1 MAGANGRFHILMK
14 EFDEMNQDRL
24 MKAKHTIKKKKI
36 SELLVEYQCYFELC
50 AKTGEAIDACLL
62 KIKTAV
68 KEEVEGNI
76 WRQKTATVILLM
88 LQQFFQYG
96 LKFLLTLGKAEN
108 KLYES
113 ISWETPKDIR
123 NTVDRI

>member
-1 MAGANGRFHILMK
+1 MF
-14 EFDEMNQDRL
+14 
-24 MKAKHTIKKKKI
+24 
-36 SELLVEYQCYFELC
+36 FELC
-50 AKTGEAIDACLL
+50 AKTDEAIDACLL
-62 KIKTAV
+62 KIKAAV

-76 WRQKTATVILLM
+76 WQQKTATVILLM

-96 LKFLLTLGKAEN
+96 LKFLLMLGKTET

-113 ISWETPKDIR
+113 ISRETPKDMR